1 MTVDSYAYCP
11 AARAVSG
18 VLFLTLIENAGFR
31 QNAGARQEARR

>member
-18 VLFLTLIENAGFR
+18 VLFLTLIDFAD
-31 QNAGARQEARR
+31 AGARQEACR